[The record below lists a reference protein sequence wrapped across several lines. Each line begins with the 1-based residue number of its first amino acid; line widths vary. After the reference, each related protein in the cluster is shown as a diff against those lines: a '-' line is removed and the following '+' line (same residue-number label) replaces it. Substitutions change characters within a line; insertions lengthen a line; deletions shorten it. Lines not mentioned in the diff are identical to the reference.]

1 MKKCRGVK
9 GNPCIVTDSLQD
21 DHNFYSKRN
30 YCKVCNTSLRRLRYQ
45 EDPSV
50 ILATNKKSY
59 EKNKES
65 WSVAKNTYN
74 RGRYTEN
81 IEEERK
87 RRSDWKKN
95 NRHLVCAQS
104 AHRRAKQNSA
114 TPPWLT
120 KEHCE
125 QIKLIYS
132 HARECEMLT
141 GDKYHVDHI
150 TPLNGE
156 DVSGLHVPWNL
167 QVLPADINIAKSNK
181 H

>member
-1 MKKCRGVK
+1 
-9 GNPCIVTDSLQD
+9 
-21 DHNFYSKRN
+21 
-30 YCKVCNTSLRRLRYQ
+30 LRYQ

-141 GDKYHVDHI
+141 GELDKFLYPCI
-150 TPLNGE
+150 KYPI
-156 DVSGLHVPWNL
+156 
-167 QVLPADINIAKSNK
+167 VLSIVATLPISFAQMFETNCL
-181 H
+181 